1 MFRTHDGRRMT
12 PCVNAVRVDWR
23 QVLIAALV
31 VFAAFSAS
39 AGVSIYPTEV
49 FINAPNHSAT
59 LSITNPSDS
68 VQEIWVGFSYNYP
81 VAFDSGKVTMSP
93 EDVVPVGDLSATGW
107 LRAFPQRFTLRANES
122 QVIRILASPPGGM
135 VSGEYWARVVVS
147 SKPKNPRIIERKI
160 NQTPVG
166 KMNIELVSRTS
177 VPFHYRNGVVNASIV
192 VKQARA
198 YIDDGA
204 LKLRLD
210 LRRMGNASYWGR
222 FTMKLLNAVGKT
234 VRTRDFRIVVYKDM
248 LYSAQDVLPD
258 QYSGPYTVEL
268 SFDNNHPSVTPDLR
282 IKSEPFLQR
291 IPVTVY

>member
-1 MFRTHDGRRMT
+1 MT
-12 PCVNAVRVDWR
+12 APGNAVRVDWR
-23 QVLIAALV
+23 HVVIAALV
-31 VFAAFSAS
+31 VFTALSAS

-49 FINAPNHSAT
+49 FITAPNHSAT
-59 LSITNPSDS
+59 LTVTNPSDS
-68 VQEIWVGFSYNYP
+68 VQEIWVSFSYGYP
-81 VAFDSGKVTMSP
+81 VAFDSGKVTMSA
-93 EDVVPVGDLSATGW
+93 EDVVPVGDLSAVGW

-122 QVIRILASPPGGM
+122 QVIRVLGSPPGGLI
-135 VSGEYWARVVVS
+135 SGEYWARVVVS
-147 SKPKNPRIIERKI
+147 SKPKNPRVIERKSA
-160 NQTPVG
+160 QTPVG

-177 VPFHYRNGVVNASIV
+177 VPFHYRTGVVNASIV

-204 LKLRLD
+204 LKLRLE
-210 LRRMGNASYWGR
+210 LRRMGNAAYWGR

-248 LYSAQDVLPD
+248 MYSAQDVLPD

-268 SFDNNHPSVTPDLR
+268 SFDNAHPSVPPDFR

>member
-1 MFRTHDGRRMT
+1 MVRTHVSRRMT
-12 PCVNAVRVDWR
+12 TVISAVRWDWR
-23 QVLIAALV
+23 QIVIAALV
-31 VFAAFSAS
+31 ILVGFSAS

-49 FINAPNHSAT
+49 FISAPNHSAT
-59 LSITNPSDS
+59 LTVTNPSDS
-68 VQEIWVGFSYNYP
+68 VQEVWVGFSYNYP
-81 VAFDSGKVTMSP
+81 VAFDSGKVVMSD
-93 EDVVPVGDLSATGW
+93 EDVVPVGDLSATSW

-122 QVIRILASPPGGM
+122 QVIRVLASPPGGL

-147 SKPKNPRIIERKI
+147 SKPKNPRVIQRKSA
-160 NQTPVG
+160 QTPVG

-177 VPFHYRNGVVNASIV
+177 VPFHFRNGVVNSSIV

-210 LRRMGNASYWGR
+210 LRRMGNASFWGR

-248 LYSAQDVLPD
+248 MYAAQDVLPD

-268 SFDNNHPSVTPDLR
+268 SFDNAHPSVSPDAR